1 MKYAIL
7 EGERITNTIEI
18 DPHAAFTFPDA
29 VAIPENIGAGIG
41 DSYRDG
47 RFYRYNEETHEEE
60 EILPYDPIAEM
71 QKGMDEMISE
81 SVSQSL
87 AASPMMLGVGDLF
100 QAMSPTLQTNL
111 PESAGLFASAYRV
124 WAAGEEFAQWELIT
138 HKDIAYQVQQKTT
151 AQEHQP
157 PDSEGMLAVYV
168 PYVVAGPDGVKP
180 WAYGM
185 HVHTGDLV
193 RKDGVVWEAKKD
205 MKPCIWEPTEG
216 NEWTKR
222 EDLV

>member
-1 MKYAIL
+1 MTYAIL
-7 EGERITNTIEI
+7 EGEKITNTIEL
-18 DPHAAFTFPDA
+18 DPHTAFVFPDA
-29 VAIPENIGAGIG
+29 VAIPENIFAGIG
-41 DSYRDG
+41 DIYRDG
-47 RFYRYNEETHEEE
+47 RFYRYNEETQQEE
-60 EILPYDPIAEM
+60 EILPYDPMAEM
-71 QKGMDEMISE
+71 AKQIEYQVKE
-81 SVSQSL
+81 QQ
-87 AASPMMLGVGDLF
+87 SPMNKAIGDLF
-100 QAMSPTLQTNL
+100 QAMSPTMQTNL
-111 PESAGLFASAYRV
+111 PESAGLFVTAYRV

-168 PYVVAGPDGVKP
+168 LYVVAGPDGVKP

-216 NEWTKR
+216 NEWTR
-222 EDLV
+222 RDDLV